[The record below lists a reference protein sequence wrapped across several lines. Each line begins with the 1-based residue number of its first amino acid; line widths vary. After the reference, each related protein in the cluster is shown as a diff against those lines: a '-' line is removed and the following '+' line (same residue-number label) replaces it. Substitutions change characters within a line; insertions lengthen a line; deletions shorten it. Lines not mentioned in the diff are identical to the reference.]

1 MGVSQGAILS
11 NKNNRNLQ
19 RKKNG
24 FGLGKNGLTGKR
36 FSGQKASINE
46 EKMQKIARRSLW
58 IEVVFYAI
66 IVGLVFAGV
75 YWWVG

>member
-24 FGLGKNGLTGKR
+24 FGLGKKRLTGER
-36 FSGQKASINE
+36 FSGPKAPVDEVN
-46 EKMQKIARRSLW
+46 MQKIARRSLL
-58 IEVVFYAI
+58 IEIVFYGVVFCFA
-66 IVGLVFAGV
+66 FAGV